1 MRSLHLT
8 FILSLILLN
17 SAGLAPADQRLSA
30 WLGSSYVLPGEES
43 EFWLTLTSETRPLE
57 KPKTPDTKSI
67 SFRFLGETVL
77 PYSTSKRIYA
87 YRYVAL
93 SYQEGIH
100 FIPPFSL
107 NHEGTL
113 LESPPLQFHVQP
125 LPETAW
131 FTSEVGGEL
140 RFFASTTRL
149 PPRIPFEGEPIHVEA
164 KLYLP
169 SQFKVEKASIA
180 ELAREGVAAGRFDV
194 SSVIPAGKI
203 LISNVR
209 LKQKNYTGLTYRSSI
224 TPLTSGGISVGPG
237 KAPVTLLARISRR
250 GLTETVPI
258 PIELPLPLATST
270 ARALPLPQ
278 PEGFNNAVGTFS
290 FRTQVT
296 SGRIREQD
304 PISVQLTIQGTGNLN
319 TLAPPSFGGN
329 TESWK
334 AYPPHRL
341 PLQRNGN
348 GLTGSVT
355 FSQTIRP
362 KGYQPTIPPFRFV
375 SFNPET
381 EQYLTDYSAP
391 IPLKTTTGWTD
402 PGPARGLPTADDRF
416 FTGVENILGVKTS
429 NLFEDSPRDPISRG
443 WHIIPGILSF
453 LLLLQ
458 IIRSRIL
465 PLLAAS
471 KGDPDIL
478 QAIDILEK
486 KDSDSATFLR
496 KAGSLIEESIPEDS
510 RDEAIRE
517 IIASRD
523 EHCFRPDKSAPD
535 ITDFRRQEIIR
546 HLRQRLI
553 KHTSALILL
562 ASLVISNVE
571 ASPPPEPE
579 RNVFLQAE
587 AAWNT
592 KAYRLALELYQTAH
606 ENRPSSSD
614 ILYNIGNCHFKLGE
628 SGLASLYYH
637 RALQIDPTHPEA
649 LQNLQFIQKETG
661 AILPTATGYQ
671 NWISLVSRDTYSTA
685 LAAGLWLILLAALSL
700 IQAHRFR
707 RFHRA
712 CLWVGS
718 VTALASGTV
727 LISYPTMSGFAAHHE
742 HVVMIHSAP
751 VMAGS
756 SATTPEEN
764 GDRSARN
771 SQSLFPIAPGSL
783 CRLIATRGEWTYI
796 ELANGLRAWVPR
808 NTTCPV
814 LPVSAIPERF

>member
-8 FILSLILLN
+8 FTLSLILLN

-57 KPKTPDTKSI
+57 KPKTPDSKSI
-67 SFRFLGETVL
+67 SFKFLGETVL

-100 FIPPFSL
+100 FLPPFSL

-113 LESPPLQFHVQP
+113 LESPSLQLHVQP

-164 KLYLP
+164 KLYFP

-180 ELAREGVAAGRFDV
+180 KLAREGVAAGRFDV
-194 SSVIPAGKI
+194 SSVIPGGKM

-209 LKQKNYTGLTYRSSI
+209 LKQKNYTGLTYRSSV

-237 KAPVTLLARISRR
+237 KAQVTFLARISRR

-270 ARALPLPQ
+270 ARGLPLPQ

-290 FRTQVT
+290 FKTQVN

-334 AYPPHRL
+334 TYPPHRL

-362 KGYQPTIPPFRFV
+362 KGYQSTIPPFQFV
-375 SFNPET
+375 SFDPET
-381 EQYLTDYSAP
+381 EQYLTAYSAP
-391 IPLKTTTGWTD
+391 IPLETTTGSTN
-402 PGPARGLPTADDRF
+402 PGPARSRPTADDGF

-429 NLFEDSPRDPISRG
+429 NLFEDSPRDPISHW

-478 QAIDILEK
+478 QAIDMLEK
-486 KDSDSATFLR
+486 KEADSTTFLR

-510 RDEAIRE
+510 RDEAIRQ

-535 ITDFRRQEIIR
+535 ITDVQRQEIIR

-553 KHTSALILL
+553 KNASALILL
-562 ASLVISNVE
+562 TSLVISNVE

-579 RNVFLQAE
+579 RNVLLQAE

-685 LAAGLWLILLAALSL
+685 LAAGFWLILLAVLSL
-700 IQAHRFR
+700 LQTHRFR

-718 VTALASGTV
+718 VTAIASGTV
-727 LISYPTMSGFAAHHE
+727 LISYPTLSGFAAHHE

-756 SATTPEEN
+756 SATTPEKN
-764 GDRSARN
+764 RDGSAMN
-771 SQSLFPIAPGSL
+771 SQSLFPIAPGTL
-783 CRLIATRGEWTYI
+783 CRLIANRGEWTYI

>member
-8 FILSLILLN
+8 FTLSLILLN

-57 KPKTPDTKSI
+57 KPKTPDSKSI
-67 SFRFLGETVL
+67 SFKFLGETVL

-100 FIPPFSL
+100 FLPPFSL

-113 LESPPLQFHVQP
+113 LESPSLQLHVQP

-164 KLYLP
+164 KLYFP

-180 ELAREGVAAGRFDV
+180 KLAREGVAAGRFDV
-194 SSVIPAGKI
+194 SSVIPGGKM

-224 TPLTSGGISVGPG
+224 TPLTHGGISVGPG

-250 GLTETVPI
+250 GQNETVPI
-258 PIELPLPLATST
+258 PIELPFPLATST
-270 ARALPLPQ
+270 ARPLPLPQ
-278 PEGFNNAVGTFS
+278 PEGFNNAVGKFS
-290 FRTQVT
+290 FRTQVN

-334 AYPPHRL
+334 TYPPHRL

-362 KGYQPTIPPFRFV
+362 KGYQSTIPPFQFV
-375 SFNPET
+375 SFDPET
-381 EQYLTDYSAP
+381 EQYLTAYSAP
-391 IPLKTTTGWTD
+391 IPLETTTGSTN
-402 PGPARGLPTADDRF
+402 PGPARSRPTADDGF
-416 FTGVENILGVKTS
+416 FTGVENILGIKTS
-429 NLFEDSPRDPISRG
+429 NLFEDSPRDPISHW

-478 QAIDILEK
+478 QAIDMLEK
-486 KDSDSATFLR
+486 KEADSTTFLR

-510 RDEAIRE
+510 RDEAIRQ

-535 ITDFRRQEIIR
+535 ITDVQRQEIIR

-553 KHTSALILL
+553 KNASALILL
-562 ASLVISNVE
+562 TSLVISNVE

-579 RNVFLQAE
+579 RNVLLQAE

-592 KAYRLALELYQTAH
+592 KAYRLALELYQTAN

-685 LAAGLWLILLAALSL
+685 LAAGFWLILLAVLSL
-700 IQAHRFR
+700 LQTHRFR

-718 VTALASGTV
+718 VTAIASGTV
-727 LISYPTMSGFAAHHE
+727 LISYPTLSGFAAHHE

-756 SATTPEEN
+756 SATTPEKN
-764 GDRSARN
+764 RDGSAMN
-771 SQSLFPIAPGSL
+771 SQSLFPIAPGTL
-783 CRLIATRGEWTYI
+783 CRLIANRGEWTYI

>member
-8 FILSLILLN
+8 FTLSLILLN

-57 KPKTPDTKSI
+57 KPKTPDSKSI
-67 SFRFLGETVL
+67 SFKFLGETVL

-100 FIPPFSL
+100 FLPPFSL

-113 LESPPLQFHVQP
+113 MESPSLQLHVQP

-164 KLYLP
+164 KLYFP

-180 ELAREGVAAGRFDV
+180 KLAREGVAAGRFDV
-194 SSVIPAGKI
+194 SSVIPGGKM

-209 LKQKNYTGLTYRSSI
+209 LKQKNYTGLTYRSSV

-237 KAPVTLLARISRR
+237 KAQVTFLARISRR

-270 ARALPLPQ
+270 ARGLPLPQ

-290 FRTQVT
+290 FKTQVN

-334 AYPPHRL
+334 TYPPHRL

-362 KGYQPTIPPFRFV
+362 KGYQSTIPPFQFV
-375 SFNPET
+375 SFDPET
-381 EQYLTDYSAP
+381 EQYLTAYSAP
-391 IPLKTTTGWTD
+391 IPLETTTGSTN
-402 PGPARGLPTADDRF
+402 PGPARSRPTADDGF
-416 FTGVENILGVKTS
+416 FTGVENILGIKTS
-429 NLFEDSPRDPISRG
+429 NLFEDSPRDPISHW

-478 QAIDILEK
+478 QAIDMLEK
-486 KDSDSATFLR
+486 KEADSTTFLR

-510 RDEAIRE
+510 RDEAIRQ

-535 ITDFRRQEIIR
+535 ITDVQRQEIIR

-553 KHTSALILL
+553 KNASALILL
-562 ASLVISNVE
+562 TSLVISNVE

-579 RNVFLQAE
+579 RNVLLQAE

-592 KAYRLALELYQTAH
+592 KAYRLALELYQTAN

-685 LAAGLWLILLAALSL
+685 LAAGFWLILLAVLSL
-700 IQAHRFR
+700 LQTHRFR

-718 VTALASGTV
+718 VTAIASGTV
-727 LISYPTMSGFAAHHE
+727 LISYPTLSGFAAHHE

-756 SATTPEEN
+756 SATTPEKN
-764 GDRSARN
+764 RDGSAMN
-771 SQSLFPIAPGSL
+771 SQSLFPIAPGTL
-783 CRLIATRGEWTYI
+783 CRLIANRGEWTYI

>member
-30 WLGSSYVLPGEES
+30 WLGTSYVLPGEES

-77 PYSTSKRIYA
+77 PHSTSKRTYA
-87 YRYVAL
+87 YRYVVL

-107 NHEGTL
+107 NHQGTL
-113 LESPPLQFHVQP
+113 LESPSLPFHVQP

-140 RFFASTTRL
+140 QFFASTTSL

-169 SQFKVEKASIA
+169 SQFQVEKASIA
-180 ELAREGVAAGRFDV
+180 ELARKGVAAGRFDV
-194 SSVIPAGKI
+194 SSVIPGGKI

-224 TPLTSGGISVGPG
+224 TPLTGGGISVGPG

-250 GLTETVPI
+250 GLTATVPI

-270 ARALPLPQ
+270 ARPLPLPQ

-290 FRTQVT
+290 FRALVT

-329 TESWK
+329 TDSWK

-355 FSQTIRP
+355 FSQTVRP
-362 KGYQPTIPPFRFV
+362 KGYQSTIPPFRFV

-381 EQYLTDYSAP
+381 EQYLTAYSAP
-391 IPLKTTTGWTD
+391 ISLETTNGSTNS
-402 PGPARGLPTADDRF
+402 GPERGLPTADEGF
-416 FTGVENILGVKTS
+416 FTGVENILGIKTS

-465 PLLAAS
+465 PLLASS

-486 KDSDSATFLR
+486 KDLDSKTFLR
-496 KAGSLIEESIPEDS
+496 KAGSLIEQSIPEDS
-510 RDEAIRE
+510 RDEEIRD
-517 IIASRD
+517 ILANRD
-523 EHCFRPDKSAPD
+523 EHCFRPDKSAHRT
-535 ITDFRRQEIIR
+535 TDVRRQEIIR

-553 KHTSALILL
+553 KNASALILL
-562 ASLVISNVE
+562 TSLIISNVE

-579 RNVFLQAE
+579 RNVYLQAE

-592 KAYRLALELYQTAH
+592 KAFRLALELYQAASK
-606 ENRPSSSD
+606 NRPSSSD

-637 RALQIDPTHPEA
+637 RALQINPTHPEA

-671 NWISLVSRDTYSTA
+671 NWISSVSRNTYSTA
-685 LAAGLWLILLAALSL
+685 FAAGLWLILLAILSL
-700 IQAHRFR
+700 LQAHRFR
-707 RFHRA
+707 RFYRA

-718 VTALASGTV
+718 VTAIASGTG
-727 LISYPTMSGFAAHHE
+727 LIFYPTLSGFAADDE

-764 GDRSARN
+764 EHSSAKN
-771 SQSLFPIAPGSL
+771 SQRLFPIAPGSL
-783 CRLIATRGEWTYI
+783 CRLIANRGEWTYI
-796 ELANGLRAWVPR
+796 ELTNGLRAWVPR

-814 LPVSAIPERF
+814 LPFGAIPARF

>member
-1 MRSLHLT
+1 MRFLHLT

-17 SAGLAPADQRLSA
+17 SAGHAPADQPLNA

-57 KPKTPDTKSI
+57 KPKTPDTKNI

-77 PYSTSKRIYA
+77 PHSTSKRTYA
-87 YRYVAL
+87 YRYVVL
-93 SYQEGIH
+93 SYQEGFH

-113 LESPPLQFHVQP
+113 LESPSLQFHVQP

-140 RFFASTTRL
+140 QFFASTTSL

-169 SQFKVEKASIA
+169 SQFQVENASIA

-194 SSVIPAGKI
+194 SSVVPGGKL
-203 LISNVR
+203 LISSVR

-224 TPLTSGGISVGPG
+224 TPLTHGGISVGPG

-250 GLTETVPI
+250 GQNETVPI
-258 PIELPLPLATST
+258 PIELPFPLATST
-270 ARALPLPQ
+270 ARPLPLPQ
-278 PEGFNNAVGTFS
+278 PEGFNNAVGKFS
-290 FRTQVT
+290 FRTQVN

-319 TLAPPSFGGN
+319 TLAPPSFGGK

-334 AYPPHRL
+334 TYPPHRL

-362 KGYQPTIPPFRFV
+362 KGYQSTIPPFQFV
-375 SFNPET
+375 SFDPET
-381 EQYLTDYSAP
+381 EQYLTAYSAP
-391 IPLKTTTGWTD
+391 IPLETTTGSTN
-402 PGPARGLPTADDRF
+402 PGPARSRPTADDGF
-416 FTGVENILGVKTS
+416 FTGVENILGIKTS
-429 NLFEDSPRDPISRG
+429 NLFEDSPRDPISHW

-465 PLLAAS
+465 PLLASS
-471 KGDPDIL
+471 KSDPEIL

-486 KDSDSATFLR
+486 KDSDSKTFLR
-496 KAGSLIEESIPEDS
+496 QAGSLIEQSIPEES
-510 RDEAIRE
+510 RDEAIRD
-517 IIASRD
+517 ILAKRD
-523 EHCFRPDKSAPD
+523 EHCFRPDESAHCM
-535 ITDFRRQEIIR
+535 TNVRRQEIIR

-553 KHTSALILL
+553 KNTSALILL
-562 ASLVISNVE
+562 TSLVISNVE
-571 ASPPPEPE
+571 ASLPPEPE
-579 RNVFLQAE
+579 RNVYLQAE

-628 SGLASLYYH
+628 IGLASLYYH

-649 LQNLQFIQKETG
+649 LQNLHFIQREKG

-671 NWISLVSRDTYSTA
+671 IWISSVSHDTYSTA
-685 LAAGLWLILLAALSL
+685 LAAGLWLILLAVLSL
-700 IQAHRFR
+700 LQAHRFR
-707 RFHRA
+707 KFYRA

-718 VTALASGTV
+718 VTAIASGTG
-727 LISYPTMSGFAAHHE
+727 LISYPTLSGFAADHE

-751 VMAGS
+751 VTAGS

-771 SQSLFPIAPGSL
+771 SQRLFSIPPGSL
-783 CRLIATRGEWTYI
+783 CRLIANRGEWTYI

-808 NTTCPV
+808 DTTCPV

>member
-1 MRSLHLT
+1 
-8 FILSLILLN
+8 
-17 SAGLAPADQRLSA
+17 
-30 WLGSSYVLPGEES
+30 
-43 EFWLTLTSETRPLE
+43 
-57 KPKTPDTKSI
+57 
-67 SFRFLGETVL
+67 
-77 PYSTSKRIYA
+77 
-87 YRYVAL
+87 
-93 SYQEGIH
+93 
-100 FIPPFSL
+100 
-107 NHEGTL
+107 
-113 LESPPLQFHVQP
+113 
-125 LPETAW
+125 
-131 FTSEVGGEL
+131 
-140 RFFASTTRL
+140 
-149 PPRIPFEGEPIHVEA
+149 
-164 KLYLP
+164 
-169 SQFKVEKASIA
+169 
-180 ELAREGVAAGRFDV
+180 
-194 SSVIPAGKI
+194 
-203 LISNVR
+203 
-209 LKQKNYTGLTYRSSI
+209 
-224 TPLTSGGISVGPG
+224 
-237 KAPVTLLARISRR
+237 
-250 GLTETVPI
+250 
-258 PIELPLPLATST
+258 
-270 ARALPLPQ
+270 
-278 PEGFNNAVGTFS
+278 
-290 FRTQVT
+290 
-296 SGRIREQD
+296 
-304 PISVQLTIQGTGNLN
+304 
-319 TLAPPSFGGN
+319 
-329 TESWK
+329 
-334 AYPPHRL
+334 
-341 PLQRNGN
+341 
-348 GLTGSVT
+348 
-355 FSQTIRP
+355 TIRP
-362 KGYQPTIPPFRFV
+362 KGYQSTIPPFQFV
-375 SFNPET
+375 SFDPET
-381 EQYLTDYSAP
+381 EQYLTAYSAP
-391 IPLKTTTGWTD
+391 IPLETTTGSTN
-402 PGPARGLPTADDRF
+402 PGPARSRPTADDGF
-416 FTGVENILGVKTS
+416 FTGVENILGIKTS
-429 NLFEDSPRDPISRG
+429 NLFEDSPRDPISHW

-478 QAIDILEK
+478 QAIDMLEK
-486 KDSDSATFLR
+486 KEADSTTFLR

-510 RDEAIRE
+510 RDEAIRQ

-535 ITDFRRQEIIR
+535 ITDVQRQEIIR

-553 KHTSALILL
+553 KNASALILL
-562 ASLVISNVE
+562 TSLVISNVE

-579 RNVFLQAE
+579 RNVLLQAE

-685 LAAGLWLILLAALSL
+685 LAAGFWLILLAVLSL
-700 IQAHRFR
+700 LQTHRFR

-718 VTALASGTV
+718 VTAIASGTV
-727 LISYPTMSGFAAHHE
+727 LISYPTLSGFAAHHE

-756 SATTPEEN
+756 SATTPEKN
-764 GDRSARN
+764 RDGSAMN
-771 SQSLFPIAPGSL
+771 SQSLFPIAPGTL
-783 CRLIATRGEWTYI
+783 CRLIANRGEWTYI